1 MHIRSICAVLLAL
14 AVGAPA
20 TAQSIIE
27 ERPAQ
32 SPSMLL
38 FPVDEVAPA
47 GSLEMLLVRPK
58 NGVSAVGA
66 GGSFGL
72 LSRVRL
78 VAQAAVGRPDPDAD
92 ALQRQRRG
100 WYVGASVLGVWTL
113 AGDARTGLDLV
124 VGVQADHA
132 TANSA
137 TRTSAPSGLTARAT
151 QSISGVDLQPFVG
164 GGVALR
170 NDNRAAHRQWNV
182 ADVEDAASTAGWF
195 AHAGVRVASGR
206 FWVQSSMTW
215 SKVFGDGGFPPVA
228 VTDATGSIRT
238 VPPAIEHT
246 PLLTLRAG
254 FSP

>member
-1 MHIRSICAVLLAL
+1 MMHIRSICAVLLAL

-78 VAQAAVGRPDPDAD
+78 VAQAGPRCGRA
-92 ALQRQRRG
+92 AAAEARLVRG
-100 WYVGASVLGVWTL
+100 RVGARRLD
-113 AGDARTGLDLV
+113 AGR
-124 VGVQADHA
+124 
-132 TANSA
+132 
-137 TRTSAPSGLTARAT
+137 
-151 QSISGVDLQPFVG
+151 
-164 GGVALR
+164 
-170 NDNRAAHRQWNV
+170 
-182 ADVEDAASTAGWF
+182 
-195 AHAGVRVASGR
+195 
-206 FWVQSSMTW
+206 
-215 SKVFGDGGFPPVA
+215 
-228 VTDATGSIRT
+228 
-238 VPPAIEHT
+238 
-246 PLLTLRAG
+246 
-254 FSP
+254 